1 MLILIPIILP
11 IFIIAGVGYG
21 WTRLGLGFDT
31 GFVTRL
37 VTYVGTPCL
46 IFSAMTDNGLTLE
59 GFRIMAIAALAA
71 MVAFAA
77 VGAVALKVAKM
88 PVRPFLPSLMLP
100 NTGNMG
106 LPISLFAFG
115 ETGLALAIAFSTI
128 ITVGHFTI
136 GVSLAAGRAS
146 GRELLFS
153 PTLYALAAAL
163 AFMASGTA
171 PPQWLTNTIGLLAGL
186 TIPLM
191 LISLGVS
198 LGRMRVSNVR
208 RGLFLGIV
216 RVGGG
221 FVVGVALAALLGLDR
236 EAAGI
241 LVIQCAMPVAVLN
254 YLFAARYDGPAE
266 EVAGT
271 VVFSTLLSFVT
282 LPFLLAYLL

>member
-1 MLILIPIILP
+1 M
-11 IFIIAGVGYG
+11 GH
-21 WTRLGLGFDT
+21 GFDT
-31 GFVTRL
+31 SFVTRL
-37 VTYVGTPCL
+37 VTYIGTPCL
-46 IFSAMTDNGLTLE
+46 IFSAMTDTGLTLE
-59 GFRIMAIAALAA
+59 GFRVMAIAAMAA
-71 MVAFAA
+71 MVAFAV
-77 VGAVALKVAKM
+77 VGAAALKVARM

-163 AFMASGTA
+163 AFMIAGA
-171 PPQWLTNTIGLLAGL
+171 EPPLWLANTVGLLAGL

-198 LGRMRVSNVR
+198 LGRMKVSNAKR
-208 RGLFLGIV
+208 SLFLGVV
-216 RVGGG
+216 RVGAG
-221 FVVGVALAALLGLDR
+221 FAIGIALAALLGL
-236 EAAGI
+236 EGEVAGI
-241 LVIQCAMPVAVLN
+241 LAVQCAMPVAVLN
-254 YLFAARYDGPAE
+254 YLFAARYGGPAE
-266 EVAGT
+266 EVAGA
-271 VVFSTLLSFVT
+271 VVFSTLVSFVS